1 MSVNNI
7 QHVHKIKCML
17 KCCCTCLTPG
27 TARGGFMGLTEE
39 WEAAREEE
47 EEEEEVDVR
56 VEGEGGGGGEELG
69 SSFK

>member
-17 KCCCTCLTPG
+17 ECCCTCLTPG
-27 TARGGFMGLTEE
+27 TARGGFMDLAEE
-39 WEAAREEE
+39 WEAAR
-47 EEEEEVDVR
+47 EEEVDVR